1 MAKTTGKQARQPGQ
15 VRDAIVV
22 FLQETKRPC
31 SVKEIHDGVTRHL
44 GGAVAGSSVRSYL
57 GANAGK
63 QRGKEKFRRV
73 GHGKYEWVWVR

>member
-1 MAKTTGKQARQPGQ
+1 
-15 VRDAIVV
+15 VE
-22 FLQETKRPC
+22 FLRESKRVC
-31 SVKEIHDGVTRHL
+31 SVREIHDEVTKRL

-63 QRGKEKFRRV
+63 LKGKEKFRRV